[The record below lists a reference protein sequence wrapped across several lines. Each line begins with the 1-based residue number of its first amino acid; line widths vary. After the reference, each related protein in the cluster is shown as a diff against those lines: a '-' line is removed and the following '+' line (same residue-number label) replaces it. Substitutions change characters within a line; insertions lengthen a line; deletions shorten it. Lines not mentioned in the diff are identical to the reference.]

1 MCGDMSQHRWPPNG
15 NAPAPAGLTADPVS
29 GTTIRLRNATATA
42 WTVLVAPWQEA
53 GCGGWMEAAAPMLS
67 VGAHASLD
75 VTVPDPRR
83 GWPLRVG
90 VTVWDHPCAESC
102 RDEPIG
108 FTWLDL
114 PAPTSPT

>member
-15 NAPAPAGLTADPVS
+15 YAPAPAGLTADPVS